1 MVDTF
6 APKDNNVDDNAY
18 YKAAQ
23 TYAEQLVSTEDDR
36 DFTKD

>member
-1 MVDTF
+1 MMDTF
-6 APKDNNVDDNAY
+6 APKDNLDDIAY
-18 YKAAQ
+18 HKAVR